1 MGLVLWRATKKLWR
15 PRMLVAIATATIVVS
30 VSGLPP
36 AVSLAIAFV
45 GVLAIAVVEH
55 RTHVPGST
63 INL

>member
-1 MGLVLWRATKKLWR
+1 
-15 PRMLVAIATATIVVS
+15 MLVAIATATIIVS

-45 GVLAIAVVEH
+45 GVVAIAVVEH
-55 RTHVPGST
+55 RTTHVPAST